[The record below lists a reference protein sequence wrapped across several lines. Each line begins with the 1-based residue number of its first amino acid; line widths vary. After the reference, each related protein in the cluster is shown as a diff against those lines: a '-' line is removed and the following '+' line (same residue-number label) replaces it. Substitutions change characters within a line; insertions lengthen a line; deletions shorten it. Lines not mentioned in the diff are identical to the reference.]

1 MKQLLSSFIL
11 LTLIFSCK
19 NQEEKKPEK
28 QQAQIKEINLPPVT
42 NDMINKMLM
51 EVDYIDYIFHNLP
64 ISVSQDEKESINS
77 NIVFIKNEAVSSIPA
92 NCKPIGR
99 KFFNIKGETYLSAD
113 IYFGEGCAVYIFLD
127 GEKPVYANKMTEQGI
142 IFYNN
147 IIATGKKQ
155 AQ

>member
-11 LTLIFSCK
+11 ISFIFSCK
-19 NQEEKKPEK
+19 HNEEKKPEK
-28 QQAQIKEINLPPVT
+28 PQIQVKEINLPPVT
-42 NDMINKMLM
+42 NEMINKMLM

-77 NIVFIKNEAVSSIPA
+77 NIVFIKNEAVTSIPA
-92 NCKPIGR
+92 NCKSIGR

-127 GEKPVYANKMTEQGI
+127 GEKPVFANKMTEQGI

-155 AQ
+155 AK

>member
-11 LTLIFSCK
+11 ISFIISCK
-19 NQEEKKPEK
+19 HQEEKKPEIQK
-28 QQAQIKEINLPPVT
+28 VQVKEINLPPVT

-77 NIVFIKNEAVSSIPA
+77 NIVFIKNEAVKSIPA
-92 NCKPIGR
+92 NCKAIGR

-113 IYFGEGCAVYIFLD
+113 IYFGEGCAAYIFLD

-155 AQ
+155 AH

>member
-1 MKQLLSSFIL
+1 MKQLFFSFIL
-11 LTLIFSCK
+11 IGFIVSCK
-19 NQEEKKPEK
+19 NKEEKKPEQP
-28 QQAQIKEINLPPVT
+28 QQQVKEINLPPVT

-77 NIVFIKNEAVSSIPA
+77 NIVFIKNEAVTSIPLT
-92 NCKPIGR
+92 CKPIGR

-113 IYFGEGCAVYIFLD
+113 IYFGDGCAVYVFLD